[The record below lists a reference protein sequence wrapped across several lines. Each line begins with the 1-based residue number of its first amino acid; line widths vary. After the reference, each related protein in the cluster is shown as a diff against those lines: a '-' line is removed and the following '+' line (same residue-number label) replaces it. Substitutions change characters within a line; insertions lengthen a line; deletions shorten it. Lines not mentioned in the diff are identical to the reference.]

1 MKMFLSPAICL
12 GGAAI
17 GTATPLLTVDVTV
30 PVTGGQVCTSTLPNL
45 PVALLNPALTYVPGS
60 TTLWACGR
68 VPANWDIECFSL
80 NLAAVNAWVPSLI
93 QSRFDHP
100 FSNFA
105 FDNSLVPKLLS
116 CPPYELGYAKQETF
130 TVGTGWA
137 TVNYL
142 PISPYKTS
150 GLPGCL
156 VVGDYLYMFG
166 GRQPTS
172 NGSVYAQRISL
183 LGTVST
189 NTWELLLSNLPQ
201 GLTSP
206 ICVPNPTNKCQIFCA
221 SSYNQGSILQNCFA
235 AIGFSV
241 NYGYFH
247 CGFVNS

>member
-80 NLAAVNAWVPSLI
+80 NLAAVNAWAPASL
-93 QSRFDHP
+93 STFDHP

-116 CPPYELGYAKQETF
+116 CPPLALDESAIFYYD
-130 TVGTGWA
+130 
-137 TVNYL
+137 N
-142 PISPYKTS
+142 
-150 GLPGCL
+150 
-156 VVGDYLYMFG
+156 
-166 GRQPTS
+166 
-172 NGSVYAQRISL
+172 
-183 LGTVST
+183 
-189 NTWELLLSNLPQ
+189 LSNA
-201 GLTSP
+201 
-206 ICVPNPTNKCQIFCA
+206 F
-221 SSYNQGSILQNCFA
+221 SYESYIHKTCMH
-235 AIGFSV
+235 FS
-241 NYGYFH
+241 GA
-247 CGFVNS
+247 